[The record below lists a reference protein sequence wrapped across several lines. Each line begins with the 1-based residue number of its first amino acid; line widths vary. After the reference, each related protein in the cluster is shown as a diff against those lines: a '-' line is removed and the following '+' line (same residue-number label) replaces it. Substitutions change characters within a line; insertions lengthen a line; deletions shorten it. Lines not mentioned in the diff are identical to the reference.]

1 MQVAQKYRTMTEIV
15 TDEIRVK
22 ILNGDYIPGQH
33 LVTAEI
39 ADEMGVSRM
48 PVRDA
53 LRQLE
58 ATGLVE
64 TVPHRGTVV
73 KDLSETEIVELYQ
86 MRAVLEGLAARLASE
101 RVDDEILFKMKEM
114 ISLHDLRAIQNE
126 DYETFTKL
134 NREFHSLVW
143 AAAGSRKLENL
154 LANLYDACA
163 QYRNLS
169 LLVPGRPDSIFK
181 EHESIYEAIKS
192 HNCAEAERLARS
204 HYENTAKAL
213 VTAIENR
220 KVRSAEPA

>member
-1 MQVAQKYRTMTEIV
+1 MQVAQKYRTMMEIV
-15 TDEIRVK
+15 ADEIRVK
-22 ILNGDYIPGQH
+22 ILNGDYVPGQR
-33 LVTAEI
+33 LVTADI

-73 KDLSETEIVELYQ
+73 KDLSEIEIVELYQ

-101 RVDDEILFKMKEM
+101 RADEALLGQMKTM
-114 ISLHDLRAIQNE
+114 LAMHDLRAIQNE
-126 DYETFTKL
+126 DYDTFTRL

-169 LLVPGRPDSIFK
+169 LLVPGRPDSIFN
-181 EHESIYEAIKS
+181 EHDAIYEAIKS
-192 HNCAEAERLARS
+192 HNCAEAERLART

-213 VTAIENR
+213 VEAIENR
-220 KVRSAEPA
+220 NTRSSQQA

>member
-1 MQVAQKYRTMTEIV
+1 MSLDSVW
-15 TDEIRVK
+15 
-22 ILNGDYIPGQH
+22 L
-33 LVTAEI
+33 TADI

-73 KDLSETEIVELYQ
+73 KDLSEIEIVELYQ
-86 MRAVLEGLAARLASE
+86 MRAVLEGLAARLASD
-101 RVDDEILFKMKEM
+101 RVDDALLEQMKNM
-114 ISLHDLRAIQNE
+114 LSMHDLRAIQNE
-126 DYETFTKL
+126 DYDTFTRL

-181 EHESIYEAIKS
+181 NMTQFMKPLKATTLRKQ
-192 HNCAEAERLARS
+192 NVWRAR
-204 HYENTAKAL
+204 TMK
-213 VTAIENR
+213 IPPR
-220 KVRSAEPA
+220 RW

>member
-1 MQVAQKYRTMTEIV
+1 
-15 TDEIRVK
+15 
-22 ILNGDYIPGQH
+22 
-33 LVTAEI
+33 
-39 ADEMGVSRM
+39 
-48 PVRDA
+48 
-53 LRQLE
+53 
-58 ATGLVE
+58 
-64 TVPHRGTVV
+64 
-73 KDLSETEIVELYQ
+73 